1 MPWLSL
7 KQPGEQ
13 NDDNPWSS
21 LKPYSQWLNT
31 GRSALSVALRSLR
44 KIHGCN
50 RIWIPTF
57 VCPCIRET
65 CLRNSFSIE
74 YYSLDRNLN
83 ILPGALDGAGTGDAF
98 LWVHYFGFFS
108 TYPVERLLDRGVWI
122 VEDAV
127 QSALTGG
134 VGKNGNFVFQSLR
147 KFTPLPDGAYLG
159 SDFPLEDK
167 LESVDSEFIAL
178 RLKGKKL
185 KAEQAPDREYLE
197 LFERSEALL
206 DADYFPR
213 SMSAVS
219 KGMLKTQNLSQIIE
233 KRRGNYLHLSQFLN
247 SSGPIRPLFSSL
259 PDSAAP
265 LGLPVVL
272 EQSQRN
278 RVRSFLAGNGIYC
291 AIHWLLAPGAPQL
304 PGDEASWL
312 SERILTLPIDQRYS
326 RDDMEYIWKTLKRSG
341 LD

>member
-233 KRRGNYLHLSQFLN
+233 KRRGNFSIRPARSGRFFPACRIAPRLLDCRSSWNKVRETVLGVFSPGMEFIVPFTGFWLLEHLN
-247 SSGPIRPLFSSL
+247 SPGTRQ
-259 PDSAAP
+259 A
-265 LGLPVVL
+265 GC
-272 EQSQRN
+272 RN
-278 RVRSFLAGNGIYC
+278 ES
-291 AIHWLLAPGAPQL
+291 
-304 PGDEASWL
+304 
-312 SERILTLPIDQRYS
+312 
-326 RDDMEYIWKTLKRSG
+326 
-341 LD
+341 